1 MESEEKSNINQLLL
15 TFRSKSNEIIRV
27 SKISKEDA
35 WSLCDF
41 VIANEDRL
49 SDSFPLTREQNL
61 TPELSEIFVTLKEK
75 QFLAREEYLF
85 TLRSKESNRII
96 GLIYIKKL
104 DWTKKQGEFAY
115 AIDYNYE
122 GKGIISMVIK
132 ELSAFA
138 FQELELEILQI
149 ITHKTNI
156 GSCKVA
162 ENNDFQWIKTLS
174 NEFTPR
180 RKKPLDMELYE
191 LYK

>member
-149 ITHKTNI
+149 IAHKTNI